1 MKHSNSN
8 TYSDGGN
15 IGLHSKFF
23 IIDDICSYIGSQN
36 LYICDLV
43 EWGVIIDD
51 QTETEKMIDFYWKP
65 MWEASYI
72 EGEDCNTQE
81 VMDGLKI
88 NRDGEKTK
96 STKIKQIQ
104 AVCLMVNAGRIN
116 DDDFNTR
123 PVRISQS
130 AQPESIE
137 VISGHTSF

>member
-1 MKHSNSN
+1 
-8 TYSDGGN
+8 
-15 IGLHSKFF
+15 
-23 IIDDICSYIGSQN
+23 
-36 LYICDLV
+36 
-43 EWGVIIDD
+43 
-51 QTETEKMIDFYWKP
+51 